1 MSPRRNSPVTRSA
14 TVDSKAAANRN
25 TTSTSV
31 ARAFAILDILST
43 KGDSGLALMDTANR
57 LRMSKSTTH
66 RYLITLERLGA
77 VERDVQDRFH
87 LGLKMIELAGL
98 TLASNDLRKHAE
110 PFLDELAG
118 RTKETIHLAV
128 PSGTEVVY
136 IAKADSALS
145 IRMFSYIG
153 AKAPMYCTALG
164 KAILAHSTA
173 AKVNEVITA
182 GLQGRTPHTITSRQ
196 ALLDELDKVRSLGYA
211 IDDEENEPG
220 VGCVG
225 APIFDYS
232 VRVIGAISISGP
244 LDRMTRTRRL
254 ELGAIVRD
262 TGLRLSKR
270 LGYPH

>member
-1 MSPRRNSPVTRSA
+1 MKPRHKLANTHKGAGGAKV
-14 TVDSKAAANRN
+14 AANRI

-43 KGDSGLALMDTANR
+43 QGNSGLALMDTASQ

-77 VERDVQDRFH
+77 IERDVQDRFH

-98 TLASNDLRKHAE
+98 TLSNNDLRKHAE
-110 PFLDELAG
+110 AFLDELAA

-145 IRMFSYIG
+145 IRMFSHIG
-153 AKAPMYCTALG
+153 ARAPLYCTSLG

-173 AKVNEVITA
+173 TKVNEVISA
-182 GLQGRTPHTITSRQ
+182 GLEVRTPHTITSR
-196 ALLDELDKVRSLGYA
+196 
-211 IDDEENEPG
+211 PG
-220 VGCVG
+220 
-225 APIFDYS
+225 P
-232 VRVIGAISISGP
+232 SG
-244 LDRMTRTRRL
+244 
-254 ELGAIVRD
+254 
-262 TGLRLSKR
+262 
-270 LGYPH
+270 